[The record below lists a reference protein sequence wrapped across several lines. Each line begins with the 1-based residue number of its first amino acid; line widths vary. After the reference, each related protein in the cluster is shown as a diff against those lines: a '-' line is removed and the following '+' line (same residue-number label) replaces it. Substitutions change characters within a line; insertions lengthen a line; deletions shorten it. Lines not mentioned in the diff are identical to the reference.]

1 MPLIRYSKRFE
12 MEVEAVPRA
21 SIIMPV
27 YNNAA
32 FVQEAIHSMLVQ
44 TYKDF
49 ELIVIDDGSTD
60 GSAELID
67 RFKDPRIRKIMH
79 RQNRGVVSALN
90 EGLSLA
96 TGEYIVRMD
105 GDDVSTPN
113 RLDIQISFMNQN
125 PDIGLSAG
133 AFTSSVNG
141 KPKINPSS
149 HEEIKTWLL
158 FHCCIAHPTVIMRN
172 SIVQRLGIRYDRNY
186 PHAEDYELWNR
197 LAFQTKLANLPVNM
211 LYYRIHGGQVSHVH
225 RAIQD
230 DSARR
235 VRQRQFSRLG
245 LHLSD
250 EENRIMLDFIH
261 FNINPADY
269 NGYFR
274 AVGFARWLLEQNA
287 KHRVY
292 DQQMLNMA
300 LSRCISHL
308 PY

>member
-1 MPLIRYSKRFE
+1 MPLIMYSNRFD
-12 MEVEAVPRA
+12 MEVEAVPRV

-32 FVQEAIHSMLVQ
+32 FVQEAIHSMLIQ
-44 TYKDF
+44 TFKDF
-49 ELIVIDDGSTD
+49 ELIVIDDGSKD

-67 RFKDPRIRKIMH
+67 QFKDPRIRKIIH
-79 RQNRGVVSALN
+79 RQNRGVVSVLN
-90 EGLSLA
+90 EGLGLA
-96 TGEYIVRMD
+96 TGEYIARMD
-105 GDDVSTPN
+105 SDDISTPD
-113 RLDIQISFMNQN
+113 RLNIQVSFMDQN
-125 PDIGLSAG
+125 PAVGLSAG
-133 AFTSSVNG
+133 AFTTFIG
-141 KPKINPSS
+141 GRPKINPFS

-172 SIVQRLGIRYDRNY
+172 SIVQQLGVRYDSNY

-197 LAFQTKLANLPVNM
+197 LAFQTQLANLPVNM
-211 LYYRIHGGQVSHVH
+211 LYYRTHSGQVSHLH
-225 RAIQD
+225 RAIQN

-269 NGYFR
+269 PGYFR

>member
-44 TYKDF
+44 TYTDF

-60 GSAELID
+60 GSAELIEQ
-67 RFKDPRIRKIMH
+67 FTDPRIRKILH
-79 RQNRGVVSALN
+79 PQNRGVVAVLN
-90 EGLSLA
+90 EGLEMA

-105 GDDVSTPN
+105 GDDISTPN
-113 RLDIQISFMNQN
+113 RLDIQISFMDQN
-125 PDIGLSAG
+125 PAIGLSAG
-133 AFTSSVNG
+133 AFTSSIG
-141 KPKINPSS
+141 GRAKINPPS

-172 SIVQRLGIRYDRNY
+172 SIVHQLGVRYDSNY

-197 LAFQTKLANLPVNM
+197 LAFQTQMANLPVNM
-211 LYYRIHGGQVSHVH
+211 LFYRMHSGQVSHLH
-225 RAIQD
+225 RSIQD

-235 VRQRQFSRLG
+235 IRQKQFSRLG
-245 LHLSD
+245 LQLSD
-250 EENRIMLDFIH
+250 EENRIMLDFMH
-261 FNINPADY
+261 FNINAADHSSY
-269 NGYFR
+269 MR
-274 AVGFARWLLEQNA
+274 ALGFANWLLEQNA

-292 DQQMLNMA
+292 DQQMLNLA